1 MAEQNNWMEF
11 TRFVPGFDFLKNL
24 TPSGLGG
31 APAAAP
37 SAAGGFQQWLAPTMD
52 EAEIQKRIDEL
63 KVVQFWLEQNSRALE
78 ASIQALQVQKSTVA
92 TLKSMNA
99 GMQQMSQV
107 FSDGIKQSAERSAQA
122 FEQDF
127 AAPEASK
134 ASATTAQAHAA
145 AEPRDEKLELQ
156 FMQAQ
161 ATQWWSALTEQF
173 QNIASR
179 ALNDMGHNVTAMQQA
194 AEADSAASA
203 PAEAPAEAPKAAAAA
218 KKTSRQAAQD
228 KTKSPSP
235 SSKRAD

>member
-37 SAAGGFQQWLAPTMD
+37 AAAGGFQQWLAPTMD

-78 ASIQALQVQKSTVA
+78 ASIQALQVQKGTVA

-107 FSDGIKQSAERSAQA
+107 FSDGIQQSAERSAQA
-122 FEQDF
+122 FEQDV
-127 AAPEASK
+127 AAPEAPK

-173 QNIASR
+173 QSIASR
-179 ALNDMGHNVTAMQQA
+179 ALNDMGHNVAAMQQ
-194 AEADSAASA
+194 ADSAASA
-203 PAEAPAEAPKAAAAA
+203 PAEAPQAAAAA
-218 KKTSRQAAQD
+218 KKASRPAAQD
-228 KTKSPSP
+228 KAKSPSP
-235 SSKRAD
+235 SSKRAG

>member
-37 SAAGGFQQWLAPTMD
+37 AAGGFQQWLAPTMD

-78 ASIQALQVQKSTVA
+78 ASIQALQVQKGTVA

-122 FEQDF
+122 FEQDV
-127 AAPEASK
+127 AAPEVPK
-134 ASATTAQAHAA
+134 ASAATAQAHAA

-173 QNIASR
+173 QSIASR
-179 ALNDMGHNVTAMQQA
+179 ALNDMDHNVAAMQQA

-203 PAEAPAEAPKAAAAA
+203 PAEAPQAAAAA
-218 KKTSRQAAQD
+218 KKASRPAAQD
-228 KTKSPSP
+228 KAKSPSP
-235 SSKRAD
+235 SSKRAG